1 MLKELLE
8 QGYGNDMNLNCAEK
22 ILHGANEVYNLGLE
36 SEALKLATG
45 FGGGMAIESVCGVL
59 TGGIM
64 VLGRLFKSND
74 LEDKEKFKNIIKDY
88 IESYRKEMGEIDC
101 APLKE
106 RYRTNEEGCNCI
118 IVKAGEVLDEIIE
131 KEKTKEYR

>member
-8 QGYGNDMNLNCAEK
+8 QGYGDDMNLNCAEK
-22 ILHGANEVYNLGLE
+22 ILYGANEVYNLGLG

-64 VLGRLFKSND
+64 VLGKLFKSKSV
-74 LEDKEKFKNIIKDY
+74 EDKVKFKSIVKDY
-88 IESYRKEMGEIDC
+88 IEAYRKEMGEIDC
-101 APLKE
+101 APLKD
-106 RYRTNEEGCNCI
+106 RYRTNEDGCNCI
-118 IVKAGEVLDEIIE
+118 IAKAGEVLEEIIE
-131 KEKTKEYR
+131 KEKRKEHR